1 MEQKQTAHRPGD
13 MSQSLFSPAEQL
25 RMRTYP
31 RVRPAPSS
39 VIRVPLPRRRGI
51 SPISLFLLL
60 CFFGAMALAC
70 LALGG
75 ALSYYGY
82 YQYSGRILPGV
93 WVGDVPVGGMAVDE
107 AIIALQRD
115 WELQA
120 RIQVTNGIQSQ
131 TLTPAELGLKV
142 DIPKTVQ
149 EAHEVGHGG
158 TMLAETAQMF
168 AALWDGWQI
177 APVLTLDETVARE
190 RLEMLAPEMSLPAK
204 DASLR
209 LENGTIVPIPAEMGY
224 TLNIGATLEALKADP
239 AAILASETLLAVPQP
254 VAPQVSD
261 ITPALAEAQRLLN
274 APFTIEAYDPIQ
286 DEKISWPVA
295 RQVVAGWLAVA
306 PGEDGPQILFD
317 ENQVAAYLT
326 QLAGSLGNGR
336 SLNVAGDSRPLAEA
350 LRAGHPYTV
359 MVTHLPTTY
368 RVQPGDTLLKIGW
381 KLGMP
386 FWMIARANPGVNP
399 EAIPSGT
406 DLIIPAKTD
415 LLPLPVIP
423 NKRIVINISEQRLRV
438 FQDGKRI
445 GQHVIS
451 TGIDRSPTQP
461 GVFQVQTH
469 EPNAYAS
476 VWDLYMPNFL
486 GIYEAWPG
494 FMNGIHGLPTLSN
507 GQRLWANV
515 LGLPAS
521 YGCIILD
528 LETARWLYQW
538 AEDGVVVEIQP

>member
-1 MEQKQTAHRPGD
+1 
-13 MSQSLFSPAEQL
+13 
-25 RMRTYP
+25 MRSNHQ
-31 RVRPAPSS
+31 VHPAPSS
-39 VIRVPLPRRRGI
+39 VIRVRLPRRRGI
-51 SPISLFLLL
+51 SPLFLLL
-60 CFFGAMALAC
+60 LLGLTGMIALAC
-70 LALGG
+70 LALSG

-82 YQYSGRILPGV
+82 YQFSGRILPGV
-93 WVGDVPVGGMAVDE
+93 WVGSVSLGGMTVDE
-107 AIIALQRD
+107 AMIALQEN

-120 RIQVTNGIQSQ
+120 RIQVTNGIQSRA
-131 TLTPAELGLKV
+131 LTPAELGLKI
-142 DIPKTVQ
+142 DIPQTVQ

-168 AALWDGWQI
+168 AAWWDGWPV
-177 APVLTLDETVARE
+177 APVLTLDETVARD
-190 RLEMLAPEMSLPAK
+190 RLEALAPEMSLPAK

-209 LENGTIVPIPAEMGY
+209 IENGTIVPVPAEMGY
-224 TLNIGATLEALKADP
+224 TLNISATLEALKANP
-239 AAILASETLLAVPQP
+239 AAILAGETLLAVPQP
-254 VAPQVSD
+254 VAPRVND
-261 ITPALAEAQRLLN
+261 VGPALAEAQRLLDTPLSIN
-274 APFTIEAYDPIQ
+274 AYDPIQ
-286 DEKISWPVA
+286 DETITWPVP

-306 PGEDGPQILFD
+306 PGENGPQVLFD
-317 ENQVAAYLT
+317 ESQVAAYLS
-326 QLAGSLGNGR
+326 QLAGSLGGGR
-336 SLNVAGDSRPLAEA
+336 SLNVSGDSQPLAEA
-350 LRAGHPYTV
+350 LRAGRPYTV
-359 MVTHLPTTY
+359 TITHLPTTY

-386 FWMIARANPGVNP
+386 FWMIAQANPGVDP
-399 EAIPSGT
+399 EAIQAGT
-406 DLIIPAKTD
+406 ELVIPAKTD

-423 NKRIVINISEQRLRV
+423 NKRIVISISEQRLRV
-438 FQDGKRI
+438 FQDGQRI

-469 EPNAYAS
+469 DPNAYAS
-476 VWDLYMPNFL
+476 VWDLYMPHFL

-515 LGLPAS
+515 LGRPAS

-538 AEDGVVVEIQP
+538 AENGVVVEIQP

>member
-1 MEQKQTAHRPGD
+1 MPD
-13 MSQSLFSPAEQL
+13 
-25 RMRTYP
+25 YP

-51 SPISLFLLL
+51 SPFKLILLL
-60 CFFGAMALAC
+60 GFSGMVALAC
-70 LALGG
+70 LLFSTL
-75 ALSYYGY
+75 LSFYSY

-93 WVGDVPVGGMAVDE
+93 TVGAIPLGGMTVDE
-107 AIIALQRD
+107 AIIALQQD
-115 WELQA
+115 WEVQA

-131 TLTPAELGLKV
+131 ALTPAELGLSV
-142 DIPKTVQ
+142 DIPHTVQ
-149 EAHEVGHGG
+149 EAHDVGHGG
-158 TMLAETAQMF
+158 TMIAEAAQMF

-177 APVLTLDETVARE
+177 TPVAKLDEVVART
-190 RLEMLAPEMSLPAK
+190 RLEALSPELSLPAK

-209 LENGTIVPIPAEMGY
+209 LENGAIVPVPAEMGY
-224 TLNIGATLEALKADP
+224 TLNIDATLEALITDP
-239 AAILASETLLAVPQP
+239 QGVLLNETLLAIPQP
-254 VAPQVSD
+254 VSPQVTD
-261 ITPALAEAQRLLN
+261 VTPAMAEAQRLLDTPLSIN
-274 APFTIEAYDPIQ
+274 AYDPIQ
-286 DEKISWPVA
+286 DESLNWPVP

-306 PGEDGPQILFD
+306 PGANGPQIVFD
-317 ENQVAAYLT
+317 EAKVAAYLT
-326 QLAGSLGNGR
+326 QLGLSIGGGR
-336 SLNVAGDSRPLAEA
+336 SLNVTGDSSPLAEA
-350 LRAGHPYTV
+350 LRLGHPYTV

-386 FWMIARANPGVNP
+386 FWMIARANPGVDP
-399 EAIPSGT
+399 ESIQAGT
-406 DLIIPAKTD
+406 ELVIPAKTD

-423 NKRIVINISEQRLRV
+423 NKRIVINIGEQRLRV
-438 FQDGKRI
+438 YQDGKRI

-469 EPNAYAS
+469 DPNAYAS
-476 VWDLYMPNFL
+476 VWDLYMPTFL

-494 FMNGIHGLPTLSN
+494 FLNGIHGLPTLSN

-515 LGLPAS
+515 LGRPAS

-528 LETARWLYQW
+528 LDTAEWLYQW
-538 AEDGVVVEIQP
+538 AENGVVVEIQP